1 MKNKMT
7 PRTSRLLSL
16 AACALL
22 LAPVSQATVLGTTP
36 ARAQAPDFYAG
47 KTIDLYIGY
56 GPGGGYDAYARLVA
70 RHLGDFIPGKPKVVP
85 KNMAGGGGR
94 VVAGFIYNV
103 APKDGT
109 ALATADQSLVLAQ
122 ATGDP
127 SIHFDVNRF
136 SWIGNPSLDNNTAV
150 TWHTTGVKTIE
161 EATKKEVIVG
171 ATGPNTSAQLPQV
184 MNAILGTKFKIVSG
198 YKGGNEM
205 NLAMEA
211 GEIGSRGSNPWA
223 SWKATKPDWIAEKKI
238 NILVQIGLQ
247 KAPDLP
253 DVPLLIDL
261 AKNDEDRA
269 VLRLISAPA
278 TIGRPIFGP
287 PGVPAERVKILRA
300 AFDEMVKSPDFLESA
315 KRERL
320 DIDPVSGAELERIV
334 ADIVATPKPI
344 ADRLSKIIA
353 PEGSAK

>member
-1 MKNKMT
+1 MKNNK
-7 PRTSRLLSL
+7 LVACAAFAALL
-16 AACALL
+16 AA
-22 LAPVSQATVLGTTP
+22 APAV
-36 ARAQAPDFYAG
+36 AQDADFYRG

-56 GPGGGYDAYARLVA
+56 APGGGYDTYARLVA
-70 RHLGDFIPGKPKVVP
+70 RHLGEFLPGKPKIVP

-94 VVAGFIYNV
+94 VLAGYIYNV

-109 ALATADQSLVLAQ
+109 ALATADQSLVLQQ
-122 ATGDP
+122 AIGDP
-127 SIHFDVNRF
+127 TIQFDVNKF
-136 SWIGNPSLDNNTAV
+136 VWIGNPSADNNTAV
-150 TWHTTGVKTIE
+150 AWHTTGVKTIDD
-161 EATKKEVIVG
+161 AKQKEVIVG

-205 NLAMEA
+205 NLAMES

-223 SWKATKPDWIAEKKI
+223 SWKATKPDWVKDKKI
-238 NILVQIGLQ
+238 NILVQIGLT

-253 DVPLLIDL
+253 EVPLLIDL

-269 VLRLISAPA
+269 VLRMISAPA

-287 PGVPAERVKILRA
+287 PGTPPERVKMLRA
-300 AFDEMVKSPDFLESA
+300 AFDEMVKSKAFLEEA
-315 KRERL
+315 ERERL
-320 DIDPVSGAELERIV
+320 DINPVSGPELEKIV

-344 ADRLSKIIA
+344 ADRFAKIIS
-353 PEGSAK
+353 ETGVK